1 MAKILFIR
9 HGQASL
15 GMADYD
21 ALSDTGIQ
29 QSKTLGVSLLQ
40 RGIKIDKIFSGTMQ
54 RHLQTATHC
63 LKAMQC
69 TLPFEQD
76 ASWNEFDHTD
86 IIAKYEPR
94 YSDMQE
100 IINDVSSAEN
110 PKQKIMELLAA
121 AMQRWVAG
129 EDDDYIESWEAFND
143 RIETGLKRL
152 SERLDK
158 KETALVFT
166 SGGPVCTVMK
176 KVFSLTPEKMFEL
189 QLNLANASISQFK
202 NSSRGLQLISFND
215 HAHFQGEHAGLFT
228 WR

>member
-1 MAKILFIR
+1 MAKIIFIR

-15 GMADYD
+15 GMAEYD

-29 QSKTLGVSLLQ
+29 QSKALGAALLQ
-40 RGIKIDKIFSGTMQ
+40 RGITFDKIFSGTMR

-63 LKAMQC
+63 LEAMQC
-69 TLPFEQD
+69 KLPFERD

-121 AMQRWVAG
+121 AMQRWVSG
-129 EDDDYIESWEAFND
+129 EHEDYNESWAAFNY
-143 RIETGLKRL
+143 RIETGLQRL

-176 KVFSLTPEKMFEL
+176 KVFSLSPEKMYEL
-189 QLNLANASISQFK
+189 QLNLANASITQFK
-202 NSSRGLQLISFND
+202 NSSRGLQLITFND
-215 HAHFQGEHAGLFT
+215 HAHFQGENKGLFT